1 MSRPEHTLPCVTD
14 SRPWLT
20 FPSFCELQGTGFS
33 LGVSPCMQAQLLS
46 HVHLFCS
53 PMDCS
58 QPGSSVCGISQARI
72 LEWVATPSPVQGS
85 TVHLSGLLHRQAG
98 SSPQAPPGKPT
109 VTSYSGQKH
118 FFSKIRSKTR
128 MFTAATCVWPSFG
141 CPSHRNQ

>member
-1 MSRPEHTLPCVTD
+1 MTNPHVTSCERVCVCVCVCTCANSLQLCLTLCD
-14 SRPWLT
+14 
-20 FPSFCELQGTGFS
+20 
-33 LGVSPCMQAQLLS
+33 
-46 HVHLFCS
+46 

-58 QPGSSVCGISQARI
+58 LPGSSIHEILQARI

-85 TVHLSGLLHRQAG
+85 TVHLLGLLHRQAG